1 MVFVSKILW
10 FVFRKYYGLCFENIM
25 VCVSLLNLKGSH
37 IKKKF
42 LRAGVTASN
51 SHEVVEFNQ
60 SYTYFETIDQSNQ
73 NREKVCDKLNI

>member
-51 SHEVVEFNQ
+51 SHKVVEFNQ
-60 SYTYFETIDQSNQ
+60 SYTSKQSINQ
-73 NREKVCDKLNI
+73 IKIGRKFATN